1 MINRQSAATEPDENP
16 LGNFLK
22 DRRTKLDAARFGY
35 ATTRRRT
42 SGLRREEVAQRAGV
56 STTWYTWL
64 EQGRG
69 GAPSSD
75 VLERL
80 ADALALTDV
89 EREHLFLL
97 AQNRP
102 PEVRHHDVEAVSP
115 QLQRILDAM
124 EYSAA
129 YIKTPEWDIVAWNRA
144 AAVVF
149 RDLIALPDDRRNLLR
164 VVFDTRARA
173 GMLHWESVAHFVV
186 ATFRTETARSGV
198 SARAKALIDELS
210 QSSSEFRALWRS
222 HDIRA
227 HGEGTKYMA
236 HPTAGPVTFE
246 YSAFAVDEKPHLS
259 MIVYNPATPKDKAA
273 VQALIEASHEPARSP
288 HG

>member
-1 MINRQSAATEPDENP
+1 MINRQSAATEQDENP

-35 ATTRRRT
+35 SAARRRT

-75 VLERL
+75 VLDRL

-102 PEVRHHDVEAVSP
+102 PEVRHHDIEAVSP
-115 QLQRILDAM
+115 QLQRTLDAM

-144 AAVVF
+144 AAAVF
-149 RDLIALPDDRRNLLR
+149 RELIALPDDQRNLLR
-164 VVFDTRARA
+164 VVFDPRVQAT
-173 GMLHWESVAHFVV
+173 MLNWESVAHFVV
-186 ATFRTETARSGV
+186 ATFRTETARIGV
-198 SARAKALIDELS
+198 SAHAKALTDALS
-210 QSSSEFRALWRS
+210 LSSPEFRALWRS

-227 HGEGTKYMA
+227 HGEGTKYIA
-236 HPTAGPVTFE
+236 HPTAGLVTFE
-246 YSAFAVDEKPHLS
+246 YSAFAIDGKPHLS
-259 MIVYNPATPKDKAA
+259 MVVYNPATPKDKAA
-273 VQALIEASHEPARSP
+273 VMALVETLP
-288 HG
+288 

>member
-1 MINRQSAATEPDENP
+1 MLEPYRSNEKPWGYTGIMINRQSAAPEQEENL

-35 ATTRRRT
+35 ASTRRRT
-42 SGLRREEVAQRAGV
+42 PGLRREEVAQRAGV

-69 GAPSSD
+69 GAPSAD

-80 ADALALTDV
+80 ADALALSEV

-129 YIKTPEWDIVAWNRA
+129 YIKTAEWDIVAWNRA
-144 AAVVF
+144 ATVVF
-149 RDLIALPDDRRNLLR
+149 RDLMALPDDQRNLLR
-164 VVFDTRARA
+164 VVFDPRARA
-173 GMLHWESVAHFVV
+173 GDTPLGKR
-186 ATFRTETARSGV
+186 RTIRSSDIPNRNCENRGLRARQG
-198 SARAKALIDELS
+198 ADR
-210 QSSSEFRALWRS
+210 
-222 HDIRA
+222 
-227 HGEGTKYMA
+227 
-236 HPTAGPVTFE
+236 
-246 YSAFAVDEKPHLS
+246 
-259 MIVYNPATPKDKAA
+259 
-273 VQALIEASHEPARSP
+273 
-288 HG
+288 

>member
-1 MINRQSAATEPDENP
+1 MITRQSAPPEQDENP

-22 DRRTKLDAARFGY
+22 DRRTKLDAARLGY
-35 ATTRRRT
+35 STTRRRT
-42 SGLRREEVAQRAGV
+42 PGLRREEVAQRAGV

-80 ADALALTDV
+80 ADALALNGV
-89 EREHLFLL
+89 EREHLFFL

-102 PEVRHHDVEAVSP
+102 PEVRHHDLEAVSP

-144 AAVVF
+144 ATVVF
-149 RDLIALPDDRRNLLR
+149 RDLMALPDDERNLLR
-164 VVFDTRARA
+164 VVFNPRAQA
-173 GMLHWESVAHFVV
+173 AILHWESVAQFVV
-186 ATFRTETARSGV
+186 ATFRTETARIGV

-210 QSSSEFRALWRS
+210 LSSAEFRALWRS

-227 HGEGTKYMA
+227 HGEGTKYMS
-236 HPTAGPVTFE
+236 HPTAGLVTFE

-259 MIVYNPATPKDKAA
+259 MIVYNPATAKDKAA
-273 VQALIEASHEPARSP
+273 VQALIDVHS
-288 HG
+288 GQ